1 MQLQLQ
7 TLECGSA
14 TLHPSHFDCRLRPA
28 AVATSLLDATT
39 TAAEKREKTGGG
51 GGKVPPGEVK
61 LVRHVNCLRT

>member
-28 AVATSLLDATT
+28 AVATSLLDTTT
-39 TAAEKREKTGGG
+39 TAAGKKTGGG